1 MFNGYESFEK
11 FGKDNV
17 DLAMKSADAFSK
29 GFQAMATEAADYS
42 KRSFEAGSEAF
53 EKLLAA
59 KSLDKAVEVQTDY
72 VRSAY
77 EGYVGQVSKVS
88 EIVADMAKSAYK
100 PYETF
105 IGKLGA

>member
-1 MFNGYESFEK
+1 MFNGFDSFEK
-11 FGKDNV
+11 LGKDNV
-17 DLAMKSADAFSK
+17 DFAMKSADAFSK

-59 KSLDKAVEVQTDY
+59 KSLDKAVEVQSDY
-72 VRSAY
+72 VRTAY

-88 EIVADMAKSAYK
+88 EIFADMAKSAYK
-100 PYETF
+100 PYESL